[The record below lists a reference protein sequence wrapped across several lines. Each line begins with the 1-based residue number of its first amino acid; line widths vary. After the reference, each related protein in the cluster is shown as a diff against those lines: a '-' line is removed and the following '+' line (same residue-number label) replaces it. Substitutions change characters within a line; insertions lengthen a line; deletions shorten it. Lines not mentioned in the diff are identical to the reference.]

1 MQHPIILLLT
11 AALLAGCGSK
21 TNPTPTDAKIQWGK
35 QDVAAVAFVGYFTY
49 ASDFLA
55 SSTYKIYTEQYGLQ
69 DVQLVENKGDEI
81 YLVIPRDPKASV
93 AVNDYPEALMTDP
106 DSDDY
111 GQILYKSEDGKPFFI
126 KCSSAKGRVNTELLL
141 IDSEGKGL
149 TYHPQI
155 STTDGTLACPSAMP
169 EGEGTVIDIT
179 LPVPASQLPQETNR
193 PDDNL
198 SAFIRNGRVMVS
210 VKQAAGSRNDG
221 IYAIE
226 GINGKCIGLFTGD
239 IGQETNPFLCMLM
252 DDGGVELLNY
262 HSVMGWSDIEPGH
275 LLSSGRQPEMTD
287 IVSFVQKPVF
297 DVFEGDTIGGYI
309 TVFAIDKDGKEHEIQ
324 ECTRS
329 FPSLYHFNPSG
340 DGSTEEHVL
349 TIWPD
354 WKIEYRNGWH
364 ESERNEDYFGRIRP
378 LKMDYENET
387 YEYQYEMLTHTQYLS
402 VEEDPVTKNISI
414 TGSFRL
420 KERPGESGY
429 ELTVLS
435 GPLTFGAP
443 EDGSVYYGR
452 NPEPDE
458 TCCLVPPV
466 RQAWF
471 FRIKNLYL
479 WHEFDLLNR
488 G

>member
-55 SSTYKIYTEQYGLQ
+55 SSTYKMYTEQYGLQ

-155 STTDGTLACPSAMP
+155 GTMDGTLACPSAMP

-239 IGQETNPFLCMLM
+239 IGQDTNPFLCMLM

-275 LLSSGRQPEMTD
+275 LLSSGRLPEMAD

-297 DVFEGDTIGGYI
+297 DVFEPRLRD
-309 TVFAIDKDGKEHEIQ
+309 
-324 ECTRS
+324 R
-329 FPSLYHFNPSG
+329 HF
-340 DGSTEEHVL
+340 
-349 TIWPD
+349 
-354 WKIEYRNGWH
+354 
-364 ESERNEDYFGRIRP
+364 
-378 LKMDYENET
+378 
-387 YEYQYEMLTHTQYLS
+387 
-402 VEEDPVTKNISI
+402 
-414 TGSFRL
+414 
-420 KERPGESGY
+420 
-429 ELTVLS
+429 
-435 GPLTFGAP
+435 
-443 EDGSVYYGR
+443 
-452 NPEPDE
+452 
-458 TCCLVPPV
+458 LV
-466 RQAWF
+466 
-471 FRIKNLYL
+471 
-479 WHEFDLLNR
+479 
-488 G
+488 